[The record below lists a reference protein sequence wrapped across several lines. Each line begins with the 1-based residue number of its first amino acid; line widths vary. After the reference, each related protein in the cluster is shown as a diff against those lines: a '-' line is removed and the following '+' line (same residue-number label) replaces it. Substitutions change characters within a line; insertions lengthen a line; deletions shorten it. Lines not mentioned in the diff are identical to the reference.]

1 MLSFI
6 TQELSLELRDLEEE
20 EREIPSEVFS
30 EPKAAKNVQ
39 DLKLHF

>member
-6 TQELSLELRDLEEE
+6 VQELSLELGDLEEE
-20 EREIPSEVFS
+20 EREISTEVFG
-30 EPKAAKNVQ
+30 EPQVAKNVQ